1 MLSHIIARV
10 ERELEEERS
19 GTVSSTQ
26 DEPIFQVIQ
35 GLPGTGKSKVIAW
48 TRELFTDVLGWE
60 RGNQFVCL
68 AVQNTMASNIDGYT
82 IHHWGSISF
91 RDEKGREIGNKGGK
105 RDTSLLFHRCIN
117 LRWLLIDEISMVSAE
132 LLAELQYLVNQAVR
146 IPHTYKKRQDKTIRP
161 FGGINTLLFGDWW
174 QLRAVRATSLFDR
187 PSTAKSELA
196 YNGLLLIWGQN
207 RNSAQGVWELEEQV
221 RCPDKWFQCFLTE
234 CRNGELQFENYFFIH
249 GVPTESPGSAIGS
262 KMPTCGKEKCAGLL
276 AKWKDEFKISTVTG
290 KVLMKDECNTCKK
303 ERKAR
308 AAVAKQHK
316 EEEKKDERFE
326 NDPFVTAPYIH
337 QLNVPKHAA
346 NVDRAMRYSEKTNR
360 TVNWITAHD
369 YPLHLDDQAP
379 LLFLFFDT
387 SASCRRETR
396 HLSIVIYIYMYYQM
410 RLWTR
415 REWTRSASTGCSS
428 TTKRPVGSWACAR
441 S

>member
-1 MLSHIIARV
+1 VLSHIIARV

-26 DEPIFQVIQ
+26 HEPIFQVIQ

-91 RDEKGREIGNKGGK
+91 RDEKGREIGNKGSK

-132 LLAELQYLVNQAVR
+132 LLAELQYVVNQAVR
-146 IPHTYKKRQDKTIRP
+146 IPNTYKKRQDKTFRP

-174 QLRAVRATSLFDR
+174 QLRAVRATSLFDH
-187 PSTAKSELA
+187 PSTASSEIA
-196 YNGLLLIWGQN
+196 HNGLLLIWGQD

-234 CRNGELQFENYFFIH
+234 CRNGDLTHENYFFIH
-249 GVPTESPGSAIGS
+249 GVPTESLGSAMPTYFPGSASVDKSPI
-262 KMPTCGKEKCAGLL
+262 CGDPICTNLL
-276 AKWKDEFKISTVTG
+276 DEWKVKFMTSRETG
-290 KVLMKDECNTCKK
+290 VLITGEELMNDECDKCKS

-308 AAVAKQHK
+308 AAVAKQY
-316 EEEKKDERFE
+316 EDKKQRDERFE
-326 NDPFVTAPYIH
+326 RPPFDTAPYIH

-346 NVDRAMRYSEKTNR
+346 NVDRAMRFSEKMNR
-360 TVNWITAHD
+360 CVHWITAHD
-369 YPLHLDDQAP
+369 YPLHLDDQARSF
-379 LLFLFFDT
+379 FLNT
-387 SASCRRETR
+387 SA
-396 HLSIVIYIYMYYQM
+396 
-410 RLWTR
+410 
-415 REWTRSASTGCSS
+415 
-428 TTKRPVGSWACAR
+428 
-441 S
+441 

>member
-19 GTVSSTQ
+19 GMVSTTQ

-91 RDEKGREIGNKGGK
+91 RDEKGREIGNKGSK

-146 IPHTYKKRQDKTIRP
+146 IPNTYKKRQDKTFRP

-174 QLRAVRATSLFDR
+174 QLRAVRATSLFDH
-187 PSTAKSELA
+187 PSTARSEIA
-196 YNGLLLIWGQN
+196 HNGLLLIWGQD

-221 RCPDKWFQCFLTE
+221 RCPDKWYQCFLTE
-234 CRNGELQFENYFFIH
+234 CRNGDLQYENYFFIH
-249 GVPTESPGSAIGS
+249 GVPTESPGSAIGD
-262 KMPTCGKEKCAGLL
+262 KTPTCGTDKCKDLLRKWKEK
-276 AKWKDEFKISTVTG
+276 FKNSGV
-290 KVLMKDECNTCKK
+290 KSKELMKELMKDECHICQK
-303 ERKAR
+303 ERNAR
-308 AAVAKQHK
+308 AAVAKQYR
-316 EEEKKDERFE
+316 EEEKRKDERFDNE
-326 NDPFVTAPYIH
+326 TFATAPYIH

-360 TVNWITAHD
+360 IVNWVTAHD
-369 YPLHLDDQAP
+369 FPLHPDDQATC
-379 LLFLFFDT
+379 LFLF
-387 SASCRRETR
+387 S
-396 HLSIVIYIYMYYQM
+396 
-410 RLWTR
+410 
-415 REWTRSASTGCSS
+415 
-428 TTKRPVGSWACAR
+428 
-441 S
+441 